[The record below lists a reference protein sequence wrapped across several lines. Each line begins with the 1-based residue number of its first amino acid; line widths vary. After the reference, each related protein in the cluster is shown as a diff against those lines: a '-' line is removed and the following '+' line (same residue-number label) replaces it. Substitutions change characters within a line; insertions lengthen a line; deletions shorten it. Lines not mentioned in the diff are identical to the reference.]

1 MCQFICHVTPCV
13 AFIIHLVAWQAIRG
27 APRAWPKTKMP
38 KEAPLLR
45 TAIMVVRL
53 TEAER
58 QRFERDAE
66 ARGLQLSSWARM
78 MLLDK
83 VKRERESV

>member
-1 MCQFICHVTPCV
+1 
-13 AFIIHLVAWQAIRG
+13 
-27 APRAWPKTKMP
+27 MP

>member
-1 MCQFICHVTPCV
+1 MGKKQR
-13 AFIIHLVAWQAIRG
+13 Q
-27 APRAWPKTKMP
+27 P

-45 TAIMVVRL
+45 TSIMVVRL

-58 QRFERDAE
+58 LRFERDAE

-83 VKRERESV
+83 VKHSQA